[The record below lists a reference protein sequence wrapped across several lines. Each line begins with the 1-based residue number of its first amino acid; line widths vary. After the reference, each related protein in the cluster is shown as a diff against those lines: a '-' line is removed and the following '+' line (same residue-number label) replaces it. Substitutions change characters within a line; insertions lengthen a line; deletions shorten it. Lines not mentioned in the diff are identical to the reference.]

1 MKYIVV
7 FLILF
12 SGFSGV
18 RAQDAY
24 EQFRTEMKKLE
35 TRERE
40 YHSVIFGKNDYPEH
54 YKEYRR
60 ALPGDPAGKKGV
72 CAKGCR

>member
-12 SGFSGV
+12 TGFSGV

-54 YKEYRR
+54 YNCLLYTSPSPRDAHESRMPSS
-60 ALPGDPAGKKGV
+60 A
-72 CAKGCR
+72 

>member
-24 EQFRTEMKKLE
+24 EQFRTEMKNWK
-35 TRERE
+35 
-40 YHSVIFGKNDYPEH
+40 
-54 YKEYRR
+54 
-60 ALPGDPAGKKGV
+60 PGSGNIIV
-72 CAKGCR
+72 

>member
-24 EQFRTEMKKLE
+24 EQFRTENEK
-35 TRERE
+35 T
-40 YHSVIFGKNDYPEH
+40 GN
-54 YKEYRR
+54 
-60 ALPGDPAGKKGV
+60 PGAGIS
-72 CAKGCR
+72 

>member
-40 YHSVIFGKNDYPEH
+40 YHSDIW
-54 YKEYRR
+54 KE
-60 ALPGDPAGKKGV
+60 
-72 CAKGCR
+72 